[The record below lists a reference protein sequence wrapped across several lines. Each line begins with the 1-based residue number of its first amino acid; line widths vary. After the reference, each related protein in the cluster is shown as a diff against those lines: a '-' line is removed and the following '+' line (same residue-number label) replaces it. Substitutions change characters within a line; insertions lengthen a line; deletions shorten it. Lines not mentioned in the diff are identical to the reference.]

1 VASQGHTID
10 EALATLAEAVELY
23 LEEVDDPAD
32 HITVKP
38 LPDRNRIERKPGG
51 CESPGSVGGGC
62 QLRRPG
68 LAECAGAGEDRRS
81 LESGLGP
88 DSRGR
93 AAGGLAACRVF
104 PQGGDRHR
112 RRPPRRRVARTS
124 TTRPPSARST
134 APAPRTPTSTAP

>member
-1 VASQGHTID
+1 MASQGHTID

-68 LAECAGAGEDRRS
+68 LAYRTTLTPSRETTPRASSLSPAKIKDLRSPGQLHKRGAFYE
-81 LESGLGP
+81 EF
-88 DSRGR
+88 
-93 AAGGLAACRVF
+93 LAA
-104 PQGGDRHR
+104 
-112 RRPPRRRVARTS
+112 A
-124 TTRPPSARST
+124 
-134 APAPRTPTSTAP
+134 